1 MKLRRQRRIENNGQT
16 GETAYMVEENLFKNI
31 YLISRIYKELKKLNI
46 HNISS
51 LSSEWTH

>member
-31 YLISRIYKELKKLNI
+31 YLISIIYKELKN
-46 HNISS
+46 
-51 LSSEWTH
+51 